1 MNIPQLI
8 VHGSDDSTV
17 KLSEAETLKKWN
29 PDAQLHIIKGADH
42 VLGAFHPY
50 DLDEYPAHLQEAID
64 FTIAFLKK

>member
-29 PDAQLHIIKGADH
+29 PDAQLHIIKGAGH

-50 DLDEYPAHLQEAID
+50 DLQEFPAHLRRAID
-64 FTIAFLKK
+64 ETMDFLKK